1 MLDDRTGSSDEPC
14 LRSQDLSWSRK
25 SNQFGWRALLRT
37 TGTTVPE
44 AYVAPAR
51 ATSYAGLPDTF
62 ISVGSLDLL
71 AQESLTFAARLMQD
85 NVGVELKLYPG
96 AYHGFDR
103 VPEAQLS
110 QQFVM
115 DRSRALKRAITPN
128 SLPPFIIA
136 G

>member
-1 MLDDRTGSSDEPC
+1 
-14 LRSQDLSWSRK
+14 
-25 SNQFGWRALLRT
+25 
-37 TGTTVPE
+37 
-44 AYVAPAR
+44 
-51 ATSYAGLPDTF
+51 
-62 ISVGSLDLL
+62 
-71 AQESLTFAARLMQD
+71 MQD

-128 SLPPFIIA
+128 SLSTVYHSSVESCSPTALLPLP
-136 G
+136 